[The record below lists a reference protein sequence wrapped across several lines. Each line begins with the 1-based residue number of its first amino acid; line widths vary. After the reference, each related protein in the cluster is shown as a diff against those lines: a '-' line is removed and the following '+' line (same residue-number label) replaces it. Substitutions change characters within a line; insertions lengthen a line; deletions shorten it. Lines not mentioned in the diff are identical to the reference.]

1 MLSVD
6 QPTKSANILIKT
18 QQINQQSNKNM
29 KREQILIENVFDPTK
44 ASPPNEFMLKLFSRI
59 NKFNNKHG

>member
-18 QQINQQSNKNM
+18 KQINEKSDKNV
-29 KREQILIENVFDPTK
+29 KCEQILIENVFDPTK

-59 NKFNNKHG
+59 NKFNSKHG

>member
-6 QPTKSANILIKT
+6 TPTKSANILIKT
-18 QQINQQSNKNM
+18 QLINEKFNKDV
-29 KREQILIENVFDPTK
+29 KCEQILIENVFDPTK
-44 ASPPNEFMLKLFSRI
+44 ASPPNDFMLKLFSRM